1 MVKNKLVQKKEEVG
15 RELKKYLRF
24 LSMKRRIAVR
34 SIIEETPNNEIRW
47 MAIKRYFLKEDPLRV
62 DNLFAWN
69 LYRSSI
75 KVRV

>member
-1 MVKNKLVQKKEEVG
+1 MSKNKVNQSKKEVG

-24 LSMKRRIAVR
+24 LSMKRRMAVR
-34 SIIEETPNNEIRW
+34 SIIEDTPNNEIRW
-47 MAIKRYFLKEDPLRV
+47 MAIKRYFLKEDPVRV
-62 DNLFAWN
+62 DDLFAWN